1 MKEEVKVIP
10 DGLAKSG
17 RVWKVK
23 QNARSSAQLQKGVLS
38 HLAKSFEQK
47 EAERQA
53 KKNVKE
59 LEREMIE
66 EKKARILAEK
76 TRREEQQKRRQEN
89 EYKNAVTQ
97 QLNPEKLKGM
107 SKKQLRSVRKTS
119 VNQFGQVELVNPYSG
134 ASDNGKPKAKKS
146 GK

>member
-23 QNARSSAQLQKGVLS
+23 QTARSSSQLQQGVLK

-97 QLNPEKLKGM
+97 Q
-107 SKKQLRSVRKTS
+107 VH
-119 VNQFGQVELVNPYSG
+119 NQTLPS
-134 ASDNGKPKAKKS
+134 PTHLTHTIH
-146 GK
+146 

>member
-10 DGLAKSG
+10 AGVPKSG

-23 QNARSSAQLQKGVLS
+23 QTARSSSQLQKGVLS

-89 EYKNAVTQ
+89 EYKNATTQ
-97 QLNPEKLKGM
+97 QVNLHTKLIALFLI
-107 SKKQLRSVRKTS
+107 SYPLCYV
-119 VNQFGQVELVNPYSG
+119 
-134 ASDNGKPKAKKS
+134 
-146 GK
+146 

>member
-23 QNARSSAQLQKGVLS
+23 QTARSSSQLQQGVLK

-97 QLNPEKLKGM
+97 QVRT
-107 SKKQLRSVRKTS
+107 QLANTPIVDPI
-119 VNQFGQVELVNPYSG
+119 NN
-134 ASDNGKPKAKKS
+134 
-146 GK
+146 